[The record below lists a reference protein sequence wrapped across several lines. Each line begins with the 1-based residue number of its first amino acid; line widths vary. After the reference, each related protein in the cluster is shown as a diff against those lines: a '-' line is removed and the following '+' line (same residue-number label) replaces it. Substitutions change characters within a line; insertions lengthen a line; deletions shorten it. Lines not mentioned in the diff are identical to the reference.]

1 MVTIEPTAKFSH
13 CVATRRTFNNFND
26 ENQAMNGLARVTP
39 SLRDGLDRR
48 AQHIPTCG
56 MAGARGRGEAE
67 VYPPE
72 LLPSK
77 GGGCVSFGSTHRDT
91 RPRLISETGSLKHS
105 ASPDEHQ
112 LVDLCVGNIPLRIRD
127 TETGKVD
134 AARLA

>member
-1 MVTIEPTAKFSH
+1 MSLSAARTETTRPRLEPGYLQTLNTFPPVGWLVREGEGKQKS
-13 CVATRRTFNNFND
+13 TRRSCF
-26 ENQAMNGLARVTP
+26 
-39 SLRDGLDRR
+39 
-48 AQHIPTCG
+48 
-56 MAGARGRGEAE
+56 
-67 VYPPE
+67 
-72 LLPSK
+72 PSK